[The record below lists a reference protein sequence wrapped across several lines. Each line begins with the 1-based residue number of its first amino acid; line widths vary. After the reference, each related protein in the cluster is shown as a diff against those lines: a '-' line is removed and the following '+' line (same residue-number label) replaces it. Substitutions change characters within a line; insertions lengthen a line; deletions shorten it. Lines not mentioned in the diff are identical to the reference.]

1 MKALASELS
10 ELRAEVKALH
20 ARLERLEQ
28 EKASA
33 STESVQG
40 QGLASGQV
48 SGLDIASGQ
57 GEGLAIASSPA
68 QGLEQEK
75 ISEDTPPVEPNVE
88 VEVAAV

>member
-40 QGLASGQV
+40 QGLGQV